1 MRGGMKKALFI
12 AMALG
17 VAIAMVSCGQWKVS
31 ALKGK
36 KLCSIPNASAPGGV
50 MMDFNESG
58 TFNQSFS
65 VRVFDGKIYTADN
78 LLKRLQ
84 VLDRG
89 GEPLLVIGPRMSRE
103 DAGEVKQST
112 FNFSVIGVM
121 AVDSRG
127 SIYVQNRLM
136 PSGGAM
142 RSDRGEE
149 IDFSPSYILVFDKS
163 GALMHTIGQKGSPD
177 IPFYYIEDIQID
189 RNDRLFVVSRS
200 FDTWSVFRFD
210 NRKRDFFITL
220 GAADFRETEKDETY
234 TGRVENI
241 RTFASGQ
248 NFLVSVAYYH
258 GSRFKYRKI
267 YNYSLEKAGRD
278 ERATITIPDPKNE
291 LFNLVDDKH
300 LLLWNVEGSKIKFA
314 ILNLDGNVIN
324 NVLVQ
329 MRDNKFY
336 EEIFADETGQLYSA
350 HVSRKDV
357 EVMEWK

>member
-1 MRGGMKKALFI
+1 MAVVLAL
-12 AMALG
+12 
-17 VAIAMVSCGQWKVS
+17 AIGFASCGQWKVS

-58 TFNQSFS
+58 TFNQSFI

-84 VLDRG
+84 VLGRG
-89 GEPLLVIGPRMSRE
+89 GEPLLVIGPSVSRE
-103 DAGEVKQST
+103 DGGDVRQSS
-112 FNFSVIGVM
+112 FNFSVIGEM
-121 AVDSRG
+121 AVDSHG

-136 PSGGAM
+136 PSGGVM
-142 RSDRGEE
+142 RSQRSEE

-163 GALMHTIGQKGSPD
+163 GGLLHTIGQKGSPD

-189 RNDRLFVVSRS
+189 RHDRLFVVSRS
-200 FDTWSVFRFD
+200 FDTWSVYRFD
-210 NRKRDFFITL
+210 KRKRDFYINL
-220 GAADFRETEKDETY
+220 GAPDFRETEKEETY
-234 TGRVENI
+234 TGRIEGI
-241 RTFASGQ
+241 RTFASGED
-248 NFLVSVAYYH
+248 FLVSVAYYH

-267 YNYSLEKAGRD
+267 YDYSVEKGSRD
-278 ERATITIPDPKNE
+278 ERTVITIPDPKNE
-291 LFNLVDDKH
+291 LFNLVDDKY
-300 LLLWNVEGSKIKFA
+300 LYLWNVEGHKIKFA

-329 MRDNKFY
+329 MQDNKFY
-336 EEIFADETGQLYSA
+336 EDIFADESGQLYSA

>member
-1 MRGGMKKALFI
+1 MKKALL
-12 AMALG
+12 MAVVIGLSAG
-17 VAIAMVSCGQWKVS
+17 VSACGQWKVS
-31 ALKGK
+31 ALKEK
-36 KLCSIPNASAPGGV
+36 KLCAIPNASAPGGV
-50 MMDFNESG
+50 MMDFDESG

-65 VRVFDGKIYTADN
+65 IRVFDGRIYTADN

-84 VLDRG
+84 VLNRE
-89 GEPLLVIGPRMSRE
+89 GEPLLMIGPRMSRE
-103 DAGEVKQST
+103 DAGDVKQST
-112 FNFSVIGVM
+112 FNFSVIGAL

-142 RSDRGEE
+142 RSERGDE

-163 GALMHTIGQKGSPD
+163 GGLMHTIGQKGSPD

-189 RNDRLFVVSRS
+189 RSDRLFVVSRT

-210 NRKRDFFITL
+210 NRKRDFFISL
-220 GAADFRETEKDETY
+220 GVSDFRETEKGESY
-234 TGRVENI
+234 TGRIENI
-241 RTFASGQ
+241 KAFASGED
-248 NFLVSVAYYH
+248 FLVSVAYYH

-267 YNYSLEKAGRD
+267 YDYSLEKGRKD
-278 ERATITIPDPKNE
+278 ERSVITIPDPKNE

-300 LLLWNVEGSKIKFA
+300 LFLWNVEGGKIKFA

-336 EEIFADETGQLYSA
+336 EEVFADETGQLYSA
-350 HVSRKDV
+350 HVNKKEV

>member
-1 MRGGMKKALFI
+1 MKKALS
-12 AMALG
+12 MAIVLG
-17 VAIAMVSCGQWKVS
+17 LAIGSVSCGQWKVS

-58 TFNQSFS
+58 VFNQSFT

-78 LLKRLQ
+78 MLKRLQ

-89 GEPLLVIGPRMSRE
+89 GEPLLVIGPRVSRE
-103 DAGEVKQST
+103 DAGDVRQSS
-112 FNFSVIGVM
+112 FNFSVIGAM

-142 RSDRGEE
+142 RSERSEE

-163 GALMHTIGQKGSPD
+163 GGLLHTIGQKGSPD
-177 IPFYYIEDIQID
+177 IPFYYIEEIQID
-189 RNDRLFVVSRS
+189 RHDRLFVVSRS
-200 FDTWSVFRFD
+200 FDTWSVYRFD
-210 NRKRDFFITL
+210 NRKRDFYINL
-220 GAADFRETEKDETY
+220 GAPDFRETEKDETY
-234 TGRVENI
+234 TGRVESV
-241 RTFASGQ
+241 RTFSSGED
-248 NFLVSVAYYH
+248 FLVSVAYYH

-267 YNYSLEKAGRD
+267 YDYSVAKGRKE
-278 ERATITIPDPKNE
+278 ERTAITIPDPKNE
-291 LFNLVDDKH
+291 LFNLIDDKH
-300 LLLWNVEGSKIKFA
+300 LLLWNVEGRKIKFA

-329 MRDNKFY
+329 MQDNKFY
-336 EEIFADETGQLYSA
+336 EDIFADENGQLYSA

>member
-1 MRGGMKKALFI
+1 MKKAI
-12 AMALG
+12 SMAIVTALLIG
-17 VAIAMVSCGQWKVS
+17 PVSCGQWKVS

-36 KLCSIPNASAPGGV
+36 KLCSIPNAGAPGGV

-58 TFNQSFS
+58 VFNQSFT

-78 LLKRLQ
+78 MLKRLQ

-89 GEPLLVIGPRMSRE
+89 GDPLLVIGPRVSRE
-103 DAGEVKQST
+103 DAGDVKQSS

-142 RSDRGEE
+142 RSERGEE

-163 GALMHTIGQKGSPD
+163 GGLMHTIGQKGSPD

-189 RNDRLFVVSRS
+189 RHDRLFVVSRS
-200 FDTWSVFRFD
+200 FDTWSVYRFD
-210 NRKRDFFITL
+210 NRKRNFYINL
-220 GAADFRETEKDETY
+220 GAQDFRETEKGETY
-234 TGRVENI
+234 TGRIEGI
-241 RTFASGQ
+241 KTFSSGED
-248 NFLVSVAYYH
+248 FLVSVAYYH

-267 YNYSLEKAGRD
+267 YNYSVERGRKE
-278 ERATITIPDPKNE
+278 ERSTITIPDPKNE

-300 LLLWNVEGSKIKFA
+300 LLLWNVEGAKIKFA

-329 MRDNKFY
+329 MKDNKFY
-336 EEIFADETGQLYSA
+336 EDIFADENGQLYSA